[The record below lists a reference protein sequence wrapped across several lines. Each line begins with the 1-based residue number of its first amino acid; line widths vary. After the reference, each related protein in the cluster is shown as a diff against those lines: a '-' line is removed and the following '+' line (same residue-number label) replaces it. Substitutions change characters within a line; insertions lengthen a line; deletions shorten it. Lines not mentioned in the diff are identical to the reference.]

1 MTPKS
6 DAMKSLLPPKYTPP
20 NGEPS
25 PLDLEIQRW
34 GKRILT
40 MVAVFGA
47 IGTGLSVAGW
57 KSFGPGP
64 RITAVEAQTDTN
76 IRDIASLKKE
86 NAELRRDVQSSIY
99 IGCEL
104 LKIQQPGAVQLQEC
118 RDAQQ
123 RRNGP
128 P

>member
-1 MTPKS
+1 MKKS
-6 DAMKSLLPPKYTPP
+6 ILPPYLAP
-20 NGEPS
+20 GLEPS

-40 MVAVFGA
+40 MVAIFGA
-47 IGTGLSVAGW
+47 LGTGLSVAGW

-64 RITAVEAQTDTN
+64 RITAVEERVDSNTRA
-76 IRDIASLKKE
+76 IAALQKE
-86 NAELRRDVQSSIY
+86 NADLRRDVQSSIY

-104 LKIQQPGAVQLQEC
+104 LKIQQPAAVQLQEC